1 MYAAKII
8 LVIVGLAI
16 VAAAFALNGA
26 PSAGP
31 RPGLAV
37 AGTALILA
45 ALTFL

>member
-8 LVIVGLAI
+8 LVVIGLAI
-16 VAAAFALNGA
+16 VAAAFAFNPM
-26 PSAGP
+26 PSKGP
-31 RPGLAV
+31 RPALAV